1 MNRIFISYRSS
12 DGKRD
17 AARLASDLNGRFG
30 EQLVFYDKEDLLGGS
45 SWREAIQATLGTQ
58 PVVLLLV
65 TPDLLGALHP
75 EGGRRIDRE
84 DDPIRNEVLAARQ
97 SGARIL
103 PVLTEG
109 MQMPAPHT
117 LPQPLRFITETHA
130 RPLRI
135 DDWGRDLDRIVEDL
149 RAHRVLPAQPP
160 DLPGYTRILSGRI
173 QRWLMLV
180 GGGFVGLVALG
191 LLLPPAPPEAP
202 APGVQT
208 LASPG
213 IAGVWWMDGG
223 GGPAVRVQIQAL
235 AGKVQL
241 RSDPVPVSADPGW
254 QAYARELAGRGQA
267 LAALRYQGSGTWND
281 DRLEMPYEVH
291 GDEGQG
297 LLDTGQITLS
307 LDSNGQHLQGTIWSN
322 GDQAA
327 KPLRLARR
335 P

>member
-65 TPDLLGALHP
+65 TPDLLGAMHP
-75 EGGRRIDRE
+75 EGGRRIDRD

-109 MQMPAPHT
+109 MQMPATHT

-135 DDWGRDLDRIVEDL
+135 DDWVRDLDRIVEDL

-160 DLPGYTRILSGRI
+160 DPPGYTRVLSGRI

-180 GGGFVGLVALG
+180 GGGFVGLVTLG
-191 LLLPPAPPEAP
+191 LLLTPAPQEAQ
-202 APGVQT
+202 A
-208 LASPG
+208 PG
-213 IAGVWWMDGG
+213 IAGVWWMDRG
-223 GGPAVRVQIQAL
+223 GGPAVRVQISAL
-235 AGKVQL
+235 GEEVRL

-267 LAALRYQGSGTWND
+267 LVALRYQGSGTWND
-281 DRLEMPYEVH
+281 DRLEMPYEVL

-307 LDSNGQHLQGTIWSN
+307 LDSDGQHLQGAIWSN
-322 GDQAA
+322 GDQAG